1 MLTLYPRLSQ
11 LESAMIKRKLLLVKG
26 VVGLCFWQSLASAS
40 ISQHLSLSGL
50 SDASQVI
57 AAAVVDSLPGG

>member
-1 MLTLYPRLSQ
+1 
-11 LESAMIKRKLLLVKG
+11 MIKRKLLLVKG